1 MIWLTHKF
9 NLSTGRC
16 VRVDCLKENSA
27 LFSSTGWLLPGF
39 SIEEDCSF
47 WVESRLV
54 LRCIFWN
61 LVAHQLYRQQH
72 RLLPQHS
79 SLGCCRLVKQ
89 YPATLVTLS
98 EVGKISQTVP
108 SNCSDIVRRRQVYHP
123 GGWDNKEG
131 SRLNQAR
138 MNESCFRYRKVP

>member
-1 MIWLTHKF
+1 
-9 NLSTGRC
+9 
-16 VRVDCLKENSA
+16 
-27 LFSSTGWLLPGF
+27 
-39 SIEEDCSF
+39 
-47 WVESRLV
+47 
-54 LRCIFWN
+54 
-61 LVAHQLYRQQH
+61 
-72 RLLPQHS
+72 
-79 SLGCCRLVKQ
+79 LGCCRLVKQ